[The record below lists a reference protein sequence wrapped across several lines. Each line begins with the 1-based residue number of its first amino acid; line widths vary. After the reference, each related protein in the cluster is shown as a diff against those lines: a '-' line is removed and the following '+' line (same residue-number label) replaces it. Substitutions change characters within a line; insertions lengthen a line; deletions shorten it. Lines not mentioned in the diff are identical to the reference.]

1 VTVAGELTVNL
12 LACMT
17 PLTSSIVVEGSNATR
32 VILARLACQRIR
44 LVHLKNLERGH
55 ILTNQSWFN
64 SCVTAMVEFTLF
76 FRRTATL
83 EDRMHHLETLI
94 QAIPPGVFAAG
105 GAVPGVAAPHSST
118 DPSTNPLAAF
128 ASASHTYPTGVP
140 PPSLHVFPLMNPST
154 HFTQDTKLGERAQ
167 SPNAAFRSLLGH
179 QYSCGQSPMTADQLA
194 EDTARMSL
202 SASYM
207 YFDDEGYTRW
217 QGETSGLPLLDLL
230 VERHSVPSAR
240 REIMAR
246 ARRESMDRKPPDGA
260 PPNSANKDWF
270 PNRTPRRTDINP
282 ETLWRLITSYIVPD
296 LMDRFVAIAP

>member
-1 VTVAGELTVNL
+1 
-12 LACMT
+12 
-17 PLTSSIVVEGSNATR
+17 
-32 VILARLACQRIR
+32 
-44 LVHLKNLERGH
+44 
-55 ILTNQSWFN
+55 
-64 SCVTAMVEFTLF
+64 
-76 FRRTATL
+76 
-83 EDRMHHLETLI
+83 MHHLETLI

-154 HFTQDTKLGERAQ
+154 HFTQDAKLGERAQ

-179 QYSCGQSPMTADQLA
+179 HYSSGHSPMTADQLA

-246 ARRESMDRKPPDGA
+246 ARRESMDHKPPNGA

-296 LMDRFVAIAP
+296 LMDRFVATAPSFRFLSNLTALHKPCAMLLIYVLLCDAIPTRSFFLSSKSSALRALGIYSDNFIAGLWQSSEMG